1 MNKIKTGMYVIDK
14 NNISKPTP
22 EIEAEMYRVAYE
34 KTYKRLMAML
44 NLTYGALEA
53 LEQHKDS
60 KEFYL
65 GGRYVLDTIMEE
77 YAKISKEVAKA

>member
-1 MNKIKTGMYVIDK
+1 MNKIKTGMYTFNK
-14 NNISKPTP
+14 NNIPKLTP

-34 KTYKRLMAML
+34 KTYRRLMALL
-44 NLTYGALEA
+44 NLTYGAMEA

-77 YAKISKEVAKA
+77 YGKISKEVAKS